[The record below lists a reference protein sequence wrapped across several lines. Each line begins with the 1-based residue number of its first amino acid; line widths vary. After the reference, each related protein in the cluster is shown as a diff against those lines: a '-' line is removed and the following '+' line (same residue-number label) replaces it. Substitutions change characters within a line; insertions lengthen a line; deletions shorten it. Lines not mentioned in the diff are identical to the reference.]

1 MRYEYHNFSE
11 NFKAIQNTKDM
22 AITRELMLSEVAKV
36 IDGRPALVRKS
47 LIKCGVRLSARPG
60 KRELVSAVA
69 ANLVSKCVRVAIM
82 KLVLANQLPFIDG
95 ADRAFGDLRERAG
108 DFDTDVGR
116 DEFMNHPGFISG
128 LFGGGG
134 GGSTTTTTPTTTPT
148 TNVTSG
154 GSKGISGGEALGAGV
169 QVLSTIAGIW
179 QGNKGYKEMSKQRA
193 HEMQLAQMNRDL
205 MLEQMNLSANQTV
218 SGPTQA
224 GMGGGANMTTF
235 VLLGIGVVAI
245 IGFGI
250 YSASKGRGRVKSS
263 APAPTAI

>member
-1 MRYEYHNFSE
+1 
-11 NFKAIQNTKDM
+11 
-22 AITRELMLSEVAKV
+22 
-36 IDGRPALVRKS
+36 
-47 LIKCGVRLSARPG
+47 
-60 KRELVSAVA
+60 
-69 ANLVSKCVRVAIM
+69 M

-95 ADRAFGDLRERAG
+95 ADRAYGDVRERAG
-108 DFDTDVGR
+108 DFDTDVSR

-134 GGSTTTTTPTTTPT
+134 GGSTTTPTTTT
-148 TNVTSG
+148 TSNVTSG

-193 HEMQLAQMNRDL
+193 HEMELAQMNRDL
-205 MLEQMNLSANQTV
+205 MLEQMNLSANQPV

-235 VLLGIGVVAI
+235 ILLGIGVVAI

-250 YSASKGRGRVKSS
+250 YSASKGRGRVKSP
-263 APAPTAI
+263 APAPAAI

>member
-1 MRYEYHNFSE
+1 
-11 NFKAIQNTKDM
+11 M

-36 IDGRPALVRKS
+36 IDGRPALGRKA

-69 ANLVSKCVRVAIM
+69 VNLVSKCVRVAIM

-95 ADRAFGDLRERAG
+95 ADRAYGDLGEKVG
-108 DFDTDVGR
+108 DFDTDLSR

-134 GGSTTTTTPTTTPT
+134 GGSSTTTTTPTQTTT
-148 TNVTSG
+148 TNTSSG
-154 GSKGISGGEALGAGV
+154 GNKGISGGEALGAGV

-179 QGNKGYKEMSKQRA
+179 QGNKGYKEMGKQRA

-205 MLEQMNLSANQTV
+205 MLEQMNLSANQPV

-250 YSASKGRGRVKSS
+250 YSAMKGRGRVKSS
-263 APAPTAI
+263 APVTAAN